1 MIQWDD
7 GLSVGIEIIDND
19 HKKLLSIINQL
30 SEAIDADAT
39 KDILENIFTELEEYA
54 LTHFKSEEFYIQK
67 CNREGLV
74 THQEQHN
81 SFILKIPELKAKL
94 LSTNDYIVA
103 QDTTIYL
110 SDWLVNHIISEDIPL
125 IRFFENCELSQNNKS
140 NKKSLFKRLI
150 KKTTD
155 SLSFTKRIFYSV
167 LIPLSGMFFFGSII
181 LWNNYQNY
189 EDMKSASSIIYTIS
203 NINVLAHNIQIERG
217 LSSGYLT
224 SIDNKFDN
232 SLQKQKIIV
241 DNAIVSFIKKFETID
256 KEKLIAIQS
265 YINVFQKDMLSLNN
279 LRNDVKNKK
288 ISQIDAIN
296 AYSEIIKNIL
306 SITPQIA
313 FLNID
318 GAVSSSIS
326 TLSSALHLK
335 ESLGQQRAY
344 GTMIIEKKNASR
356 DEYVSFM
363 QLLGTQKSFL
373 YMFELTATQNETK
386 TINTIFN
393 SVTAKQISEYEEKLK
408 NSDFK
413 NLNSEIWF
421 DSFTR
426 LIEDVKKFED
436 QLLYKI
442 NDLIDH
448 RIISTIQNLFL
459 WIVFNSVIL
468 AITFF
473 ILYTLKRSA
482 TKQIFQL
489 TDAMKDLASGGR
501 SFRLSPI
508 MINRDE
514 IACMYDAYET
524 TRQRLLKG
532 DVFTQLYKNK
542 KDIEVKN
549 QQRENS
555 KLEEMAF
562 IDPLTGTLNRRKFEE
577 VSERELKYAM
587 RYNHS
592 LSFLMMDIDHFK
604 NINDT
609 YGHATG
615 DEVLKHFAHIC
626 KSIARDIDIVA
637 RFGGEEFVIILR
649 ETDEN
654 GAYYF
659 SERLR
664 NEVYNSNIMVEN
676 QVIKYSVSIG
686 IASLEDDKNAKTILQ
701 RADEALY
708 EAKKDG
714 RNRTVVYKKSTL

>member
-1 MIQWDD
+1 MVQWDD
-7 GLSVGIEIIDND
+7 GLSVGIEILDND
-19 HKKLLSIINQL
+19 HKRLLSIINQL
-30 SEAIDADAT
+30 SSAIDANVE
-39 KDILENIFTELEEYA
+39 KDILENIFTELEVYA
-54 LTHFKSEEFYIQK
+54 LTHFKSEESYIEK
-67 CNREGLV
+67 CNKESLI

-81 SFILKIPELKAKL
+81 SFLLKIPELKAKL
-94 LSTNDYIVA
+94 LNTNDYIVA

-110 SDWLVNHIISEDIPL
+110 SDWLVGHIISEDIPL
-125 IRFFENCELSQNNKS
+125 IRFFENCELAQDNKN
-140 NKKSLFKRLI
+140 NKKSLFKRLV
-150 KKTTD
+150 KKITD

-181 LWNNYQNY
+181 LWNNYKNY

-232 SLQKQKIIV
+232 NLQKQKIIV
-241 DNAIVSFIKKFETID
+241 DNAIVSFIKKFETVD
-256 KEKLIAIQS
+256 KDKLIAIQS
-265 YINVFQKDMLSLNN
+265 YISIFQKDILSLNH
-279 LRNDVKNKK
+279 LRNDVNNKK

-318 GAVSSSIS
+318 GTVSSSIS
-326 TLSSALHLK
+326 TLSSVLFLK
-335 ESLGQQRAY
+335 EALGQQRAY
-344 GTMIIEKKNASR
+344 GTMIIEKKNANR
-356 DEYVSFM
+356 DEYISFM
-363 QLLGTQKSFL
+363 QLLGIQKSFL
-373 YMFELTATQNETK
+373 YMFELTATQNEINI
-386 TINTIFN
+386 INTVFT
-393 SVTAKQISEYEEKLK
+393 SVIAKQISEYEEKLK
-408 NSDFK
+408 NSDFE

-421 DSFTR
+421 DSFTK
-426 LIEDVKKFED
+426 LIEDVKKVED
-436 QLLYKI
+436 QLLHKV

-448 RIISTIQNLFL
+448 RIINTIQNLFL
-459 WIVFNSVIL
+459 WIIFNTLIL

-482 TKQIFQL
+482 TKQIIQL

-532 DVFTQLYKNK
+532 DVYTQLYKNK

-577 VSERELKYAM
+577 VSERELKHSK

-592 LSFLMMDIDHFK
+592 LTFLMMDIDHFK
-604 NINDT
+604 NINDS
-609 YGHATG
+609 YGHAIG
-615 DEVLKHFAHIC
+615 DEVLKHFTTIC
-626 KSIARDIDIVA
+626 KKIARDIDIVA

-654 GAYYF
+654 GAFNF

-664 NEVYNSNIMVEN
+664 SEVYNSSVVVNN
-676 QVIKYSVSIG
+676 QIIKYSVSIG
-686 IASLEDDKNAKTILQ
+686 IASLEDDKNTKTILQ

-708 EAKKDG
+708 EAKKSG